1 MEWGHY
7 CSVAYST
14 QRMCVLQEG
23 TGAIDAYLLTNLGG
37 TTNQVFGA
45 GWEASTTSRNILLL
59 NRASNEGEFLYMFD
73 RAKELGTDTVL
84 MNTNVVE
91 NPPAQ
96 YGGSARRMSREG

>member
-1 MEWGHY
+1 
-7 CSVAYST
+7 
-14 QRMCVLQEG
+14 MCVLQEG

-59 NRASNEGEFLYMFD
+59 NRA
-73 RAKELGTDTVL
+73 KELGTDTVL